1 MLKWFKRKK
10 QEKKKSSGKS
20 YYSNEEWVEH
30 LSGTV
35 DNAALQELRS
45 ILVRGLKPALSKY
58 VDRELDQ
65 FVEDVTQDALL
76 KILDNVDTFRG
87 ESKFVTWAMKIAV
100 REGLTELRRKR
111 WDDISI
117 EDLKN
122 PGNQEG
128 EEGGEVFSDTFA
140 ADEPSPE
147 HVTSQKLMLEK
158 VHSIIDNIL
167 TDKQRRAI
175 TLLMIHGLPITV
187 VAEQMDTNRNS
198 LYKLVHDARK
208 KIKNEFEV
216 QGLDPEK
223 ILDEIS
229 HL

>member
-58 VDRELDQ
+58 VDRELNQ